1 MSFVFSFAVVGG
13 KTGVHNIE
21 HTLTVSLYVGMV
33 QW

>member
-1 MSFVFSFAVVGG
+1 MTFVSPFAVVGG
-13 KTGVHNIE
+13 RTGVHNIE